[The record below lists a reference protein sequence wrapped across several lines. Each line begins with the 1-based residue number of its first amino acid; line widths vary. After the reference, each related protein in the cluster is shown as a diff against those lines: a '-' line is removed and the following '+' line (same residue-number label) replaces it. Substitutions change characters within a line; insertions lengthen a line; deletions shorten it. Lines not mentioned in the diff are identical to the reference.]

1 MTEVYDKQ
9 ISIRIFRKL
18 HARIERIA
26 KREFRGSVTAT
37 ARAALEE
44 FADRH
49 EAEAAAS
56 RRAPRAR
63 KTEEAAK

>member
-26 KREFRGSVTAT
+26 KRKFRGSVTAT

-56 RRAPRAR
+56 RRA
-63 KTEEAAK
+63 KKEAAK

>member
-1 MTEVYDKQ
+1 MTEVFDKQ

-26 KREFRGSVTAT
+26 KRRFRGSVTAA

-49 EAEAAAS
+49 EAEAAT
-56 RRAPRAR
+56 RRA
-63 KTEEAAK
+63 KKEAAK

>member
-26 KREFRGSVTAT
+26 RKEFRGSVTAT

-44 FADRH
+44 YADRY
-49 EAEAAAS
+49 EAEV
-56 RRAPRAR
+56 
-63 KTEEAAK
+63 AAKKVRAAK

>member
-1 MTEVYDKQ
+1 MLKPIDSY
-9 ISIRIFRKL
+9 IGIRVLLKL
-18 HARIERIA
+18 RRRIERIA
-26 KREFRGSVTAT
+26 KRKFRGSVTAT

-56 RRAPRAR
+56 RRA
-63 KTEEAAK
+63 KKGTKVC

>member
-9 ISIRIFRKL
+9 ISIRILRKL
-18 HARIERIA
+18 HTRIERIA

-44 FADRH
+44 YADRK
-49 EAEAAAS
+49 EAEAAAAKK
-56 RRAPRAR
+56 RRV
-63 KTEEAAK
+63 AK